1 MKLPLSWLNDYLK
14 LENVSVKEY
23 CDAMTL
29 SGSKVEG
36 WASEGSEVEGV
47 VFGRILTKTRH
58 TNSDHM
64 WITTVD
70 IGAGEPMQIVTG
82 AQNIEVGQLVPVATN
97 GAKLPGGV
105 TIKSGKLRGE
115 VSNGMLCSH
124 YELGFEDGVIPGS
137 DPNGILIFQREYPI
151 GADVMEAL
159 GEKETVVEF
168 EITPNRPDCLSV
180 IGLARETA
188 ATFNVPFAIPPVE
201 VKAEAGGDINDIAKV
216 TVEAPDLCPRYA
228 CRLVQDIKIGPSPA
242 WMQKRLKAAGVRPIS
257 NIVDIT
263 NYVMLEYGQ
272 PMHAFDLNFLEGREI
287 VVRRARNGEEIV
299 TLDGQPHALDDT
311 MLMICDGKKP
321 VCVAGVMGGANS
333 EIKDDTGA
341 VLFECAN
348 FLRGS
353 VRTTA
358 RKLGLRTES
367 SSRYEKG
374 LDPNM
379 VVKALD
385 RACQLVEELG
395 AGRVVGGMIDVDNS
409 CHTPAVIPFR
419 PENIRAFIGAD
430 IDDAFML
437 DALRRLDIAVDT
449 DKMEIYPPTYR
460 MDIECEA
467 DIAEEVVRL
476 YGYDKVPSTLVSG
489 EAVSGGLNKEQK
501 LRGRIKSSLVG
512 QGYYEIMTYSFTS
525 PRTLDMINAGEEL
538 RNNIRILNPLGEDT
552 SVMRTTPV
560 TGMLEVLARNYNHKN
575 KNARL
580 FEIATVY
587 IARELPLTRLPK
599 EKDIITLG
607 GYGDMDF
614 YDIKGAVEEL
624 FASLGVTNV
633 TFDTAEANPI
643 YHPGKSADIFINKK
657 KVGTVGEVHP
667 DVCGNYDIG
676 ETYLAEVDL
685 DYLLKCAGRDPVYKP
700 LSRFPSVTRDLAM
713 LVDDGVKAADI
724 EGAIRRAAGNLLEEL
739 ELFDVYK
746 GSQIPEGKKS
756 VAYSATFRADKTLK
770 EEEVN
775 KLWNKVLKNLEHSL
789 GAVLR

>member
-70 IGAGEPMQIVTG
+70 IGAGEPVQIVTG

>member
-14 LENVSVKEY
+14 LENVGVKEY

-70 IGAGEPMQIVTG
+70 IGSGEPVQIVTG

-97 GAKLPGGV
+97 GATLPGGI

-124 YELGFEDGVIPGS
+124 SELGFEDGVIPGS
-137 DPNGILIFQREYPI
+137 DPNGILIFQQEYPI

-188 ATFNVPFAIPPVE
+188 ATFDVPFAIPPVE
-201 VKAEAGGDINDIAKV
+201 VKALAGGDINDVAKV

-228 CRLVQDIKIGPSPA
+228 CRLVKNIKMGPSPE

-272 PMHAFDLNFLEGREI
+272 PMHAFDLDFLEGHEI
-287 VVRRARNGEEIV
+287 IVRRAKNGEEII
-299 TLDGQPHALDDT
+299 TLDGQPHTLDDT
-311 MLMICDGKKP
+311 MLMICDSKKP
-321 VCVAGVMGGANS
+321 VCVAGVMGGENS
-333 EIKDDTGA
+333 EIKDTTKA

-353 VRTTA
+353 VRVTA

-379 VVKALD
+379 VVKAIN

-395 AGRVVGGMIDVDNS
+395 AGEVVSGMIDVDNS
-409 CHTPAVIPFR
+409 DHTPVVIPYR
-419 PENIRAFIGAD
+419 PEKIRAFIGAD
-430 IDDAFML
+430 ISDGFML
-437 DALRRLDIAVDT
+437 DALKRLDIAVDT
-449 DKMEIYPPTYR
+449 EKMTVTPPTYR
-460 MDIECEA
+460 MDIEGEA
-467 DIAEEVVRL
+467 DVAEEVARL
-476 YGYDKVPSTLVSG
+476 YGYDKIPSTLMNG
-489 EAVSGGLNKEQK
+489 QATSGGLTKPQA
-501 LRGRIKSSLVG
+501 LRAKVKDVLVG

-525 PRTLDMINAGEEL
+525 PRTLDMINAGPEL

-552 SVMRTTPV
+552 SIMRTTSV
-560 TGMLEVLARNYNHKN
+560 TGMMEVLARNFNHKN

-580 FEIATVY
+580 FELATVY
-587 IARELPLTRLPK
+587 EAKELPLTRLPK
-599 EKDIITLG
+599 EREIITLG
-607 GYGDMDF
+607 GYGNMDF
-614 YDIKGAVEEL
+614 YDMKGTVEEL
-624 FASLGVTNV
+624 FDAMGITNV
-633 TFDTAEANPI
+633 TFDTAAPNPI
-643 YHPGKSADIFINKK
+643 YHPGKSADIYVNKK

-667 DVCGNYDIG
+667 DVCGNYDVG
-676 ETYLAEVDL
+676 ETYLAEIDL
-685 DYLLKCAGRDPVYKP
+685 DYVLKCAGRDVVYKS
-700 LSRFPSVTRDLAM
+700 LSRFPAVTRDLAM

-724 EGAIRRAAGNLLEEL
+724 ENVIRRAAGNLLEEL
-739 ELFDVYK
+739 ELFDIYK

-756 VAYSATFRADKTLK
+756 VAYSATFRGDKTLK
-770 EEEVN
+770 EEDVT
-775 KLWNKVLKNLEHSL
+775 KIWNKVLKSLEHNL
-789 GAVLR
+789 GAALR